1 MRTFNA
7 RNKDVN
13 VNFME
18 ILGCTASPYRITGRD
33 KVNVTLLYID
43 LEDIPNLEDTV
54 SSYDNPRQGR
64 KYNVPSI
71 KQGTLG
77 LLMQAL
83 KHRVQCLAKK
93 IMKHYIK

>member
-7 RNKDVN
+7 RNDVN

-54 SSYDNPRQGR
+54 SS
-64 KYNVPSI
+64 
-71 KQGTLG
+71 
-77 LLMQAL
+77 
-83 KHRVQCLAKK
+83 
-93 IMKHYIK
+93 